1 MRTMPP
7 PSYDDLLVPVVT
19 NPPTEPGAA
28 FDWTIG
34 RPGFAQRLRAAEG
47 AAFDLPV
54 REQTPRLM
62 AVIGRLL
69 GQNSDISDA
78 L

>member
-7 PSYDDLLVPVVT
+7 PSYDDLLAPVAT

-28 FDWTIG
+28 YDWTIDQ
-34 RPGFAQRLRAAEG
+34 PGFAPQLRAAEG
-47 AAFDLPV
+47 AAFDLLV

-69 GQNSDISDA
+69 GQDSDISDA